1 MENENKNPEYVIC
14 RGYCCGVHAGYIKE
28 REGNGNTGI
37 I

>member
-1 MENENKNPEYVIC
+1 MKNEKKNAEYVIFS
-14 RGYCCGVHAGYIKE
+14 GYYCGVHAGYIKE